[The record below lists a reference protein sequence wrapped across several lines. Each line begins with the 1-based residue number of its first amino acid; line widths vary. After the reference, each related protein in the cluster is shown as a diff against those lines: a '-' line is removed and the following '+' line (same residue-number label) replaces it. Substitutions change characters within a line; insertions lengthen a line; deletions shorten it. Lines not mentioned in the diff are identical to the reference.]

1 MATALHAAL
10 DLCRTIRQECSR
22 VLEGPDKASFL
33 INRQQ
38 CALLL
43 NKLLETEKT
52 LEAIQDKLPAGDTP
66 SLSFPS
72 YVGTT
77 AQELFSVLKAA
88 KKTIIEDCLCNGR
101 WTESALREGGDLKE
115 TFAEILYDLQWYIMV
130 LRSIFLEW
138 TFRDGWTPP
147 GWLLQSVD
155 CDRKL
160 SERDSDSLLRAA
172 KQDQEDLKGLLW
184 DLKGDHACHG
194 DRCTGVHINMQC
206 LATQLLNKL
215 EFQEQFQ
222 VWPTLAKKNYHEEL
236 CKVNGKKLSKWPL
249 VVLAN
254 MQDLHKGLLLGEGA
268 VGRVYEAKWLGE
280 SYAMKIPKYPSTE
293 ILKQE
298 IAALAGVHHPHIV
311 RLVCCAEDERNSIYI
326 MEHMD
331 KSLSQMLADQLEGSQ
346 LPLIRSVDLM
356 LQVGEGMKYLHS
368 MGLVH
373 RDLKT
378 DNILIKCDGCGS
390 ESSMLEPAVKPAWI
404 AKISDFSTTKVKMD
418 STAYANQTM
427 NTGSIMFMAPE
438 MYRVEC
444 AEEWP
449 ERFHPKKTDVYSF
462 GLICFAVLIGEPTP
476 FPVEELTNPTP
487 TAFKDRVREGK
498 RPELPPYCPS
508 QLSSLIQ
515 QCWDA
520 NPDERPN
527 FQDICTKLRHIKGLL
542 LTGMII
548 CNSTIAHCSSN
559 AIQYYYHTVI
569 ITLMT

>member
-1 MATALHAAL
+1 
-10 DLCRTIRQECSR
+10 
-22 VLEGPDKASFL
+22 
-33 INRQQ
+33 
-38 CALLL
+38 
-43 NKLLETEKT
+43 
-52 LEAIQDKLPAGDTP
+52 
-66 SLSFPS
+66 
-72 YVGTT
+72 
-77 AQELFSVLKAA
+77 
-88 KKTIIEDCLCNGR
+88 
-101 WTESALREGGDLKE
+101 
-115 TFAEILYDLQWYIMV
+115 
-130 LRSIFLEW
+130 
-138 TFRDGWTPP
+138 
-147 GWLLQSVD
+147 
-155 CDRKL
+155 
-160 SERDSDSLLRAA
+160 
-172 KQDQEDLKGLLW
+172 
-184 DLKGDHACHG
+184 
-194 DRCTGVHINMQC
+194 
-206 LATQLLNKL
+206 
-215 EFQEQFQ
+215 
-222 VWPTLAKKNYHEEL
+222 
-236 CKVNGKKLSKWPL
+236 
-249 VVLAN
+249 
-254 MQDLHKGLLLGEGA
+254 
-268 VGRVYEAKWLGE
+268 
-280 SYAMKIPKYPSTE
+280 
-293 ILKQE
+293 
-298 IAALAGVHHPHIV
+298 
-311 RLVCCAEDERNSIYI
+311 
-326 MEHMD
+326 
-331 KSLSQMLADQLEGSQ
+331 
-346 LPLIRSVDLM
+346 M

-378 DNILIKCDGCGS
+378 DNILIKCDGRGS
-390 ESSMLEPAVKPAWI
+390 ESSMLDPAVKPVWI

-438 MYRVEC
+438 MYRVER

-569 ITLMT
+569 TTLMTEGSVYSNSFRYFIVCQAYTWLLFTYAWLHFTQLII